1 MMFLKKTVTK
11 LPSYRQRKVEVIWM
25 IKMLHSQWRLH
36 FWLVLVT
43 ELLFK
48 LHYGGGWRF
57 MTIRHRGRT
66 LSMSNQIILNNR
78 NCYTRGTYIL
88 LSTSIDQ
95 TKLQNIIRFRTE
107 IWRHISNQNR
117 TLIIGFLHT
126 GFNDLFLYFEKQLNI
141 VFCYD
146 TWWLAI
152 LRFRDCGYYEL
163 FDSVK
168 WSQVAV
174 KKIFLFCCLTS
185 RTYP

>member
-1 MMFLKKTVTK
+1 
-11 LPSYRQRKVEVIWM
+11 
-25 IKMLHSQWRLH
+25 
-36 FWLVLVT
+36 
-43 ELLFK
+43 
-48 LHYGGGWRF
+48 

-117 TLIIGFLHT
+117 TLIIVFLHT

-163 FDSVK
+163 FDSAK

-174 KKIFLFCCLTS
+174 KKNLSLLLPYFQDLPIIFQVMFPHLHPKPS
-185 RTYP
+185 YPFSY